1 MTKDEYRA
9 ERSETASTAKRVP
22 PRRGEQSEA
31 MTNDRA
37 PASHV
42 WAFSSFGLRHFVL
55 LFLLGPLCILADPL
69 RPTLPSEQRTNG
81 KNTLAAVETLKPL
94 TVACAARIE
103 SPLGRAICTATVVG
117 EDGYVL
123 LKASEV
129 PELHKTR
136 IKFSDGRTADL
147 REVHRETRLDLLLAQ
162 AIGITGLRVVSFGAA
177 RPLALGQWL
186 CSVADAGKETRIGIV
201 SAKFRRIPG
210 TGAALGIRMDEKA
223 AKGGKGVRI
232 VGIASESPAEVA
244 GLQENDVLL
253 TIAGEKV
260 AEFRRVHDIV
270 NKRQP
275 GEIID
280 VRYLRKDKE
289 ETCRVRLA
297 SRTKV
302 LQNWEGEDFANGG
315 ISLRSDN
322 FPEVLQHDI
331 PLLPSDMGGPVAT
344 LEGKVIG
351 INIARVDRVTT
362 FALPVEAFW
371 TEVQQW
377 MKADRHPPK
386 AVLAQ

>member
-1 MTKDEYRA
+1 M
-9 ERSETASTAKRVP
+9 VC
-22 PRRGEQSEA
+22 
-31 MTNDRA
+31 
-37 PASHV
+37 
-42 WAFSSFGLRHFVL
+42 
-55 LFLLGPLCILADPL
+55 LLGPLCAQADSP
-69 RPTLPSEQRTNG
+69 RPTLPPDQRTNG
-81 KNTLAAVETLKPL
+81 KQTLTAVEKLKPL
-94 TVACAARIE
+94 TVSCAARIE
-103 SPLGRAICTATVVG
+103 SLLGRPICTATIVG

-129 PELHKTR
+129 PELQKAR

-162 AIGITGLRVVSFGAA
+162 AVGITGLRAVSFGGAH
-177 RPLALGQWL
+177 ALTMGQWL
-186 CSVADAGKETRIGIV
+186 CSVADAGTEPRIGIV
-201 SAKFRRIPG
+201 SAKNRRIAG
-210 TGAALGIRMDEKA
+210 TGAALGIRMDEKST
-223 AKGGKGVRI
+223 KDGKGVRI

-275 GEIID
+275 GEIIE
-280 VRYLRKDKE
+280 VHYLRKDKE

-315 ISLRSDN
+315 VSLRSDN

-331 PLLPSDMGGPVAT
+331 PLMPSDMGGPVAT
-344 LEGKVIG
+344 LEGKVVG

-362 FALPVEAFW
+362 FALPSEAFW
-371 TEVQQW
+371 TEAQRW
-377 MKADRHPPK
+377 IKEDRHPPK
-386 AVLAQ
+386 AVPAE